1 MIDRN
6 SSCFYDPI
14 KRSLAAHHIRMYP
27 MFNTG
32 SISAIGTKLHH
43 KEVPN
48 EDRKKDS
55 FLQNVELQRSLSLV
69 SPGGF
74 LFRLNKDLHKDER
87 VQSHR
92 QGNIKRD
99 KRRIHDKTERPEF
112 FSSVVGCDQRDVTAI
127 IQNSILQRRNLALKS
142 ASKLKE
148 LRVEGANKFQLK
160 AEDDS
165 RNKRLDEFSIDFKA
179 RKDAATFLPQLAR
192 PTGKTLGN
200 SAQWKRKAMDFKAYY
215 PLSINSN
222 HISLR
227 KPEVSEM
234 KSFETCPTEKHRT
247 IDDKNYASN
256 VHHGS
261 EGIISERAE
270 KRRTINVFL
279 PAISTDEEEN

>member
-1 MIDRN
+1 MLN
-6 SSCFYDPI
+6 
-14 KRSLAAHHIRMYP
+14 A
-27 MFNTG
+27 G
-32 SISAIGTKLHH
+32 SIRAIGTKLHH
-43 KEVPN
+43 REEVPN
-48 EDRKKDS
+48 EGNKKDS

-99 KRRIHDKTERPEF
+99 KRRIHDKTDRRDF
-112 FSSVVGCDQRDVTAI
+112 FTSVVSCDRGNVSSI

-142 ASKLKE
+142 ASKMKE
-148 LRVEGANKFQLK
+148 LRVDGANKFLLK

-165 RNKRLDEFSIDFKA
+165 RKERLDVFSIDFKA
-179 RKDAATFLPQLAR
+179 RKDAVTFLPQLAR
-192 PTGKTLGN
+192 PTGKPLTN
-200 SAQWKRKAMDFKAYY
+200 AAQQRRKATDYKAYS
-215 PLSINSN
+215 PLSINSH
-222 HISLR
+222 HISLK

-234 KSFETCPTEKHRT
+234 KLFDTCPREKHRT

-256 VHHGS
+256 VVHDES
-261 EGIISERAE
+261 EEAISERTQ

-279 PAISTDEEEN
+279 PAISTDEEGN

>member
-1 MIDRN
+1 
-6 SSCFYDPI
+6 
-14 KRSLAAHHIRMYP
+14 MYP

-32 SISAIGTKLHH
+32 SINAIGTKLHH

-48 EDRKKDS
+48 ESRKKDS
-55 FLQNVELQRSLSLV
+55 FLQNVEIQRSLSLV

-112 FSSVVGCDQRDVTAI
+112 FTSVVGCDQRDVTAI

-148 LRVEGANKFQLK
+148 LRVEGANKFLLK
-160 AEDDS
+160 AEDDPK
-165 RNKRLDEFSIDFKA
+165 NKRFDEFSIDFKA
-179 RKDAATFLPQLAR
+179 RKDAATLLPQLAR
-192 PTGKTLGN
+192 PTGKALGN
-200 SAQWKRKAMDFKAYY
+200 SAQRRRKVTDFKAYS

-234 KSFETCPTEKHRT
+234 KSFDTCSKEKHIT
-247 IDDKNYASN
+247 VDDKTFERN
-256 VHHGS
+256 VLHYGS
-261 EGIISERAE
+261 EGIISERTE